1 MFPCRVHPRSPAR
14 TPLLYAK
21 PLITQYLALALLVF
35 CLGWAVCPLLFG
47 RPGQQAGAS
56 GATGLES
63 AAPLPRGK
71 KLMLKDGTFQLV
83 KSYQLEGDRVKFY
96 SIDQS
101 DWEEIPAALVDWDAT
116 KKEEAAESKTDS
128 EILAKASKIEAAR
141 RAAPTLDVDASL
153 EVLPNVFLPPG
164 AGAFVLE
171 GRSLLALTQ
180 AETQERRDKKQTAKQ
195 ILIPV
200 PIVPSRRNIIIQGTR
215 AHLRV
220 SDARPEFWIRMFG
233 SEIPRVELVRVHVH
247 GPVRVVENVDTL
259 FSVDAEVSNALSL
272 QEWPVAQR
280 VFRYT
285 LEQPL
290 SPGEYALTQTSGVRG
305 QDADITLYVWD
316 FEVDPGVGAGAP
328 AAPKKK
334 Q

>member
-1 MFPCRVHPRSPAR
+1 
-14 TPLLYAK
+14 
-21 PLITQYLALALLVF
+21 
-35 CLGWAVCPLLFG
+35 
-47 RPGQQAGAS
+47 
-56 GATGLES
+56 
-63 AAPLPRGK
+63 
-71 KLMLKDGTFQLV
+71 MLKDGTFQLV
-83 KSYQLEGDRVKFY
+83 RSYQLDGDRVKFY

-116 KKEEAAESKTDS
+116 KKEEAAESKKDG

-164 AGAFVLE
+164 AGAFVLQ

-195 ILIPV
+195 ILVPI
-200 PIVPSRRNIIIQGTR
+200 PIVPTRRNIIIQNPR

-220 SDARPEFWIRMFG
+220 NDARPEFWIRMFG
-233 SEIPRVELVRVHVH
+233 SEIPRVALVRVHVH
-247 GPVRVVENVDTL
+247 GPVRVVEDVDTL
-259 FSVDAEVSNALSL
+259 FTEQREVTNSLPL

-290 SPGEYALTQTSGVRG
+290 PPGEYALTQTTGVRG
-305 QDADITLYVWD
+305 QDADITLCVWD
-316 FEVDPGVGAGAP
+316 FGVDPGVGAAVP
-328 AAPKKK
+328 AAPQKK

>member
-1 MFPCRVHPRSPAR
+1 MFPSRTHLRSPAR
-14 TPLLYAK
+14 TPFPHAK
-21 PLITQYLALALLVF
+21 PLIGQCLALAVLVF
-35 CLGWAVCPLLFG
+35 CLGLAVCPLLFG
-47 RPGQQAGAS
+47 RSGQQAGAS
-56 GATGLES
+56 GTTGSDS

-83 KSYQLEGDRVKFY
+83 KSYQLEGDRVRFY

-116 KKEEAAESKTDS
+116 KKEEATEAKTDS

-200 PIVPSRRNIIIQGTR
+200 PIVPSRRNIIIQGPR

-220 SDARPEFWIRMFG
+220 TDARPEFWIRMFG
-233 SEIPRVELVRVHVH
+233 SSIPNVELVRIRAR

-259 FSVDAEVSNALSL
+259 FTEQREVSTSLPL

-290 SPGEYALTQTSGVRG
+290 PPGEYALTQMTGVRG
-305 QDADITLYVWD
+305 QDTDISLYVWD
-316 FEVDPGVGAGAP
+316 FGVDPGVGVATP
-328 AAPKKK
+328 TAAPKKK
-334 Q
+334 

>member
-1 MFPCRVHPRSPAR
+1 MFRSRTHVRAAVLLSGLISAPC
-14 TPLLYAK
+14 LL
-21 PLITQYLALALLVF
+21 LS
-35 CLGWAVCPLLFG
+35 G
-47 RPGQQAGAS
+47 RPAHQAS
-56 GATGLES
+56 ATGSTGFEDS
-63 AAPLPRGK
+63 APLPRGK
-71 KLMLKDGTFQLV
+71 KLILKDGTFQLV
-83 KSYQLEGDRVKFY
+83 RSYQLNGDRVKFY

-116 KKEEAAESKTDS
+116 KKEEAAESKKDG

-141 RAAPTLDVDASL
+141 RAAPSLDVDASL

-164 AGAFVLE
+164 AGAFLLQ
-171 GRSLLALTQ
+171 GRSLTTLTQ

-195 ILIPV
+195 ILVPI
-200 PIVPSRRNIIIQGTR
+200 PIVPTRRNIMIQGAR

-290 SPGEYALTQTSGVRG
+290 SPGEYALTQTNGVRG

-316 FEVDPGVGAGAP
+316 FGVDPGVGAGVP

-334 Q
+334 P